1 MSCRVVSCERCRA
14 ARAFAHIV
22 NICSTQRRAVFPG
35 SRDSLTPLPA
45 CSAARD
51 HEAGPATDHREG
63 LMSTAASAG
72 ASSVIDLALAEA
84 GREHRRPF
92 PSRPGAAWPGWAS
105 RRGPSRRPPPTPPA
119 VRPGWSASCSVPAHG
134 RRSSL
139 PAGQPA
145 AGCGR
150 RSSPTRSGTG
160 SACQSTPK
168 RRPAVRRSSR
178 AAGPGCCRKIHRPAR
193 SRMTPGMPS
202 RAWNGQCAPAWPGSG
217 PMTALRAAA
226 AGRPRVPGR
235 DVAAGLRLQV
245 GGVVVD
251 ADDPALGGDDQ
262 PGD

>member
-1 MSCRVVSCERCRA
+1 MWSVARPRSAPEPRRVVSCRVVRALPRRASVAAPRERCRA

-35 SRDSLTPLPA
+35 SRDSLPPLSA

-72 ASSVIDLALAEA
+72 AGSVIDLALAEA

-92 PSRPGAAWPGWAS
+92 PSRPGAALAGLAS

-139 PAGQPA
+139 PVGQPA

-178 AAGPGCCRKIHRPAR
+178 AAGPGCCRKSPQPDDAGHAVPGLERAMRPSLAGQRAYDQLYARQRPAG
-193 SRMTPGMPS
+193 PGF
-202 RAWNGQCAPAWPGSG
+202 RGA
-217 PMTALRAAA
+217 T
-226 AGRPRVPGR
+226 
-235 DVAAGLRLQV
+235 
-245 GGVVVD
+245 
-251 ADDPALGGDDQ
+251 
-262 PGD
+262 